1 MTVERRTEVW
11 KEARPCKAFMV
22 GGDEEVFELAEKKWK
37 EVGKYE
43 WHAVEP
49 RYFGDYVRSAK
60 EIIFDTEDDK
70 PVFHFVMFMF
80 DAASFELYIE
90 RAFKTVSPLSDD
102 DVKKI
107 LALALVEDVPV
118 VPNTPSV
125 APALAEFH
133 REMLLWG
140 FTTKDI
146 NGSDVRIVLTQHQGR
161 QVDNL
166 PAFESLQLT
175 TPPPLAELIL
185 MRQAVLDELDR
196 RAETARILVTLESAI
211 AQLEV
216 ALQSESRNERQIQKC
231 LTQNPVLFGVDYVRI
246 IPHHQLGSDFEMDYA
261 LEHISGYVDLLEI
274 EASTHRLFTQKGDP
288 QKALV
293 HAEQQVIDW
302 LQWIEEHSEY
312 ARSKLPSLKRPTGY
326 VIIGRSDT
334 MSPSDRERLQW
345 RNAVLRGAIATMT
358 YDDLLDRAKHMLK
371 VFQGRSDHQ

>member
-1 MTVERRTEVW
+1 MTVECRTEVW
-11 KEARPCKAFMV
+11 KEPKPCKAFMV
-22 GGDEEVFELAEKKWK
+22 GGDEEVFELAERKWK

-49 RYFGDYVRSAK
+49 RYFTDYVRSAK
-60 EIIFDTEDDK
+60 EIIFDIEDGK

-80 DAASFELYIE
+80 DASSFEVYIE
-90 RAFKTVSPLSDD
+90 LAFETSSPLSDD

-125 APALAEFH
+125 ASTLAEYH
-133 REMLLWG
+133 KEMLLWG
-140 FTTKDI
+140 FTTKDTD
-146 NGSDVRIVLTQHQGR
+146 GSDVRIVSVQHHGR
-161 QVDNL
+161 QVDSL
-166 PAFESLQLT
+166 SAFENLQLT
-175 TPPPLAELIL
+175 APPRVAELVL
-185 MRQAVLDELDR
+185 MRQAVLDELGR
-196 RAETARILVTLESAI
+196 RAETARILVALELAI
-211 AQLEV
+211 VQLEAV
-216 ALQSESRNERQIQKC
+216 LQSESRNERQIQEC

-246 IPHHQLGSDFEMDYA
+246 IPHHQLGSDFEMDFA

-274 EASTHRLFTQKGDP
+274 EASTWELFTQRGDP
-288 QKALV
+288 RQALV

-334 MSPSDRERLQW
+334 MSPSDREKLQW
-345 RNAVLRGAIATMT
+345 RNAILKGTILIMT
-358 YDDLLDRAKHMLK
+358 YDDLLDRAKHMLN
-371 VFQGRSDHQ
+371 VFQGRRDH